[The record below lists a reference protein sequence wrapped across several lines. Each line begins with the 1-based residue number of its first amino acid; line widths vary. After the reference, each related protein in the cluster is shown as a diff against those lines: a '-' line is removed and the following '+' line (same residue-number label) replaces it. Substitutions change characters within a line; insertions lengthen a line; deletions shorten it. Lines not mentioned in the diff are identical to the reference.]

1 MIMEEAGQN
10 TVEKGY
16 FREFLNAVLERKCPR
31 FRPSRDLIS
40 ASVNPVFYY
49 IHSHTL
55 GFTILSL
62 QAEAVP
68 EEEDTTV
75 QEDDLSSSINEL
87 PAAFECSDSFSLDMT
102 EAEEKGNQGLD
113 QYTLARQGS
122 PWRDGGQESAT
133 RATVCG
139 PHTTY

>member
-1 MIMEEAGQN
+1 M
-10 TVEKGY
+10 
-16 FREFLNAVLERKCPR
+16 
-31 FRPSRDLIS
+31 
-40 ASVNPVFYY
+40 
-49 IHSHTL
+49 
-55 GFTILSL
+55 GFKILSL

-122 PWRDGGQESAT
+122 PRQDGRQESAM

-139 PHTTY
+139 APATY